1 MIHLDTCF
9 LVDLLRE
16 AKRGQPGPATA
27 FLRAAKSEAIGISV
41 FVASELNVGARL
53 SPRSLS
59 DLDEVERLCSLL
71 HVDYPDE
78 RFAPAYGGLFAQLA
92 LSRQQISTME
102 LLIATAATVAGAPL
116 VTRNR
121 KDFSRVPGLKV
132 IEY

>member
-16 AKRGQPGPATA
+16 AKRGQQGPATA
-27 FLRAAKSEAIGISV
+27 FLGAAKSEAIGISV
-41 FVASELNVGARL
+41 FVACELYAGARL

-59 DLDEVERLCSLL
+59 DLDEVERVGSLL

-78 RFAPAYGGLFAQLA
+78 KFAPAYGVLFAQIA
-92 LSRQQISTME
+92 LSRQQISTMD

-121 KDFSRVPGLKV
+121 KDFSRVPGLKI

>member
-16 AKRGQPGPATA
+16 AKRGEPGPATT
-27 FLRAAKSEAIGISV
+27 FLRAAETETIGISV
-41 FVASELNVGARL
+41 FVACELRAGAQLSRRSPSELDN
-53 SPRSLS
+53 
-59 DLDEVERLCSLL
+59 VERLCRLL

-78 RFAPAYGGLFAQLA
+78 RFAPAYGVLFEQLA
-92 LSRQQISTME
+92 IARQQISTMD
-102 LLIATAATVAGAPL
+102 LLIATTATVAGAPL

-121 KDFSRVPGLKV
+121 KDFSRVPGLKI